1 MGRKQ
6 RLRAVVLAAGR
17 GERLRPLSEWV
28 PKPLLPVVGRAAMVH
43 TLSQLASAG
52 VEAVAI
58 NLHYRG
64 EDIRKQLGTEFEGL
78 PLTYSLEPEL
88 LGTLGAMIPLQ
99 EFLRPA
105 DLVLVIN
112 GDSVC
117 RWPLRRLVRR
127 HQRRGNFA
135 TLLLSK
141 RANAREFGGGVVVD
155 RAGRIRSFRPFGKTD
170 GSLRRRVFC
179 GAHVFQ
185 PEVLEGIDKQPA
197 DFITDLYER
206 QLEQGQKIGAVE
218 TTRRWHDLGTPRR
231 YLRASKDWARG
242 QFPTR
247 LFRSKWISSSARVSG
262 KAEISR
268 SVVEAGAR
276 VEAGAHVQGSLLLP
290 GARVPKGCRVVK
302 CILGFDVVLAAGTTV
317 ESRLVT
323 PATAT
328 TEPRHD
334 DSVVSGLV
342 FSRMNR

>member
-1 MGRKQ
+1 MGKKQ

-28 PKPLLPVVGRAAMVH
+28 PKPLLPVAGRAAIVH
-43 TLSQLASAG
+43 TLSQLAGAG

-64 EDIRKQLGTEFEGL
+64 EDIRKQLGTEFQGL
-78 PLTYSLEPEL
+78 PLTYSMEPDL

-127 HQRRGNFA
+127 HVRRGNIA
-135 TLLLSK
+135 TMLLSK
-141 RANAREFGGGVVVD
+141 RANASEYGGGVVVD
-155 RAGRIRSFRPFGKTD
+155 RAGQIRSFRPLGRSD
-170 GSLRRRVFC
+170 GPMRRRVFC
-179 GAHVFQ
+179 GAHVFG
-185 PEVLEGIDKQPA
+185 PELVEGLDKQPA

-206 QLEQGQKIGAVE
+206 QLEQGYKLGGVE
-218 TTRRWHDLGTPRR
+218 TSRRWHDLGTPKR
-231 YLRASKDWARG
+231 YLRATRDWARG
-242 QFPTR
+242 QFPAR
-247 LFRSKWISSSARVSG
+247 LFRSKWISSSAGVSG
-262 KAEISR
+262 KADVSR
-268 SVVEAGAR
+268 SVIEAGAR
-276 VEAGAHVQGSLLLP
+276 VEAGAQVQGSLLLP
-290 GARVPKGCRVVK
+290 GARVPRGCRVVR
-302 CILGFDVVLAAGTTV
+302 CILGYDVTLARGTVV
-317 ESRLVT
+317 ERRLVT

-342 FSRMNR
+342 FSRMSR

>member
-1 MGRKQ
+1 MGKKQ

-28 PKPLLPVVGRAAMVH
+28 PKPLLPVAGRAAIVH
-43 TLSQLASAG
+43 TLSQLAGAG

-64 EDIRKQLGTEFEGL
+64 EDIRKQLGTDFQGL
-78 PLTYSLEPEL
+78 PLTYSMEPEL

-127 HQRRGNFA
+127 HERRGNTA
-135 TLLLSK
+135 TMLLSK
-141 RANAREFGGGVVVD
+141 RADASEYGGGVVVD
-155 RAGRIRSFRPFGKTD
+155 RAGQIRSFRPLGKSD
-170 GSLRRRVFC
+170 GSMRRRVFC
-179 GAHVFQ
+179 GAHVFGS
-185 PEVLEGIDKQPA
+185 ELVEALDKQPA

-206 QLEQGQKIGAVE
+206 LLEQGQKLGGVE
-218 TTRRWHDLGTPRR
+218 TSRRWHDLGTPKR

-242 QFPTR
+242 QFPAR
-247 LFRSKWISSSARVSG
+247 LFRSKWISSSAGVSG
-262 KAEISR
+262 RADVSR

-276 VEAGAHVQGSLLLP
+276 VEAGAQVQGSLLLP
-290 GARVPKGCRVVK
+290 GARVPKGCRVVR
-302 CILGFDVVLAAGTTV
+302 CILGYDVTLARGTAV
-317 ESRLVT
+317 ERRLVT

-342 FSRMNR
+342 FSRMSR